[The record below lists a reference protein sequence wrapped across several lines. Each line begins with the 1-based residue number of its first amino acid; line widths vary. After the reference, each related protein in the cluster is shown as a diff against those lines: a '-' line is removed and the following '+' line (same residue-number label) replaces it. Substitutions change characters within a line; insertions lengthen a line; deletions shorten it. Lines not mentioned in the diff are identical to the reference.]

1 MSLEAIQWALFKAP
15 TKNPTE
21 KVILTVMADRVG
33 IDGRGFD
40 GCWASHQWIAESAGV
55 SRATVKRYL
64 KEMEGRGLIRKGNP
78 SLVKHLRG
86 DRRPT
91 VWDLNPGSHGGSN
104 GTEST
109 GGQIEPWLTGERHGG
124 SNETPRGVTGE
135 LQTVQN
141 HPIEPSNPPSS
152 PPKGDSPRAQRGAY
166 LPDDWQPDPGNL
178 ARLKEKYPDL
188 NPAQE
193 LQAFRD
199 YWASASGQR
208 ARKRNWDAALR
219 TWFANARKYSRPSQ
233 PQRQPSSVAAWLGEP
248 QPHEAVTAD
257 AEIIEAK
264 ELPRWT
270 G

>member
-40 GCWASHQWIAESAGV
+40 GCWASHQWLAESAGV
-55 SRATVKRYL
+55 SVSTVQRYL
-64 KEMEGRGLIRKGNP
+64 KEMEARGLIRRGDP
-78 SLVKHLRG
+78 GLVKHLRG
-86 DRRPT
+86 DRRPV
-91 VWDLNPGSHGGSN
+91 VWDLVPALVSTDLGAN
-104 GTEST
+104 ST
-109 GGQIEPWLTGERHGG
+109 GGQFERPCTGAATTGHLERNDR
-124 SNETPRGVTGE
+124 SPVTDKPSITI
-135 LQTVQN
+135 Q
-141 HPIEPSNPPSS
+141 EPSNPPSS
-152 PPKGDSPRAQRGAY
+152 PPKGDSPREKRGTY

-178 ARLKEKYPDL
+178 QRLTDKYPDL
-188 NPAQE
+188 NPAHE

-199 YWASASGQR
+199 YWESASGQR

-219 TWFANARKYSRPSQ
+219 TWFANARKYNRPTQ
-233 PQRQPSSVAAWLGEP
+233 PQRQPSSVAAWLGAP
-248 QPHEAVTAD
+248 QHDAVVAD
-257 AEIIEAK
+257 AEIIDAK